1 MECQGGL
8 SSYMLHSAMY
18 ANLLEYVRYHNGREG
33 GATCRRGL
41 LSQRSHVASEKLANP
56 CGAALV
62 AHLII
67 MPDF

>member
-18 ANLLEYVRYHNGREG
+18 ANLLNMFGIIMGEKEELP
-33 GATCRRGL
+33 AEEA